1 MGVYRMIQK
10 AGEHHG
16 IDLKKGPVVVNPGQR
31 IETDT
36 DLVAA
41 FPNKFVR
48 LDTAMDDLGGDNQPT
63 IPIPERFINVAKVA
77 AGEPISLG
85 AEITQVVEQS
95 ADADDIENK

>member
-48 LDTAMDDLGGDNQPT
+48 LDTAMDDLDRDNQPT
-63 IPIPERFINVAKVA
+63 IPIPERFTNVAKVA

-85 AEITQVVEQS
+85 AEITEIVEQS
-95 ADADDIENK
+95 VDDAEDE

>member
-1 MGVYRMIQK
+1 MVVYRMIAK

-16 IDLKKGPVVVNPGQR
+16 IDAKKGPVVVNPGQR

-77 AGEPISLG
+77 TGEPTSLG
-85 AEITQVVEQS
+85 SEITKIVEQS
-95 ADADDIENK
+95 DPDDTEDE